1 MRINKKKIYN
11 LLLVIGYYILFY
23 LMLQKINSIRLL
35 STMLINALLIIPL
48 IGMARRRRRLSLYK
62 ILDTIVVVIFLFAIF
77 LFLELFIN
85 LTDFIL
91 INSRTLYCL
100 IISLCILPIILIMKE
115 KEKIN
120 KDIFNAFIYV
130 FLSLFLILNFIYIYI
145 SYAFNILNDS
155 LLTLFYLMQIISFLL
170 SVLFICFLKKIKN
183 LFYLNVNDLRK
194 YKINFGNNDSN
205 LYFYTLNIFNFY
217 SSILLVYY
225 ILVNKFYYSFEQ
237 ISNLYKECYINSLAI
252 IILVSFFVYYIF
264 IKNNNKSIERQILN
278 LFKISLPI
286 SIFISILSKPLFL
299 LIYNSGKYYFLMFM
313 IWFIL
318 IISLYIL
325 LIKYATSKIN
335 IKLINIVVLL
345 GVIFKII
352 LIYPLI
358 GAVYRMGYNLIY
370 GDILS
375 NMISYMVVIILL
387 FVLLKK
393 KRAISL
399 KKYFDLLL
407 TILYNNIIYSLILIL
422 LTLFIDI
429 DVKTRFNAVIV
440 ILIYLLV
447 SIIFAFLKKK
457 LNGGKQCIKNVN

>member
-48 IGMARRRRRLSLYK
+48 IGMARRRSRLSLYK

-120 KDIFNAFIYV
+120 KDIFTAFIYV

-170 SVLFICFLKKIKN
+170 SVLFICFFKKIKN

-370 GDILS
+370 GDILA

-387 FVLLKK
+387 VVLLKK

-447 SIIFAFLKKK
+447 SIIFAFLKK
-457 LNGGKQCIKNVN
+457 IKWW

>member
-48 IGMARRRRRLSLYK
+48 IGMSRRRRRLSLYK

-370 GDILS
+370 GDILA

-387 FVLLKK
+387 VVLLKK

-447 SIIFAFLKKK
+447 SIIFAFLKK
-457 LNGGKQCIKNVN
+457 IKWW

>member
-1 MRINKKKIYN
+1 MRINKIKIYN

-48 IGMARRRRRLSLYK
+48 IGMARRRSRLSLYK

-120 KDIFNAFIYV
+120 KDIFNAFIHA

-370 GDILS
+370 GDILA

-387 FVLLKK
+387 VVLLKK

-447 SIIFAFLKKK
+447 SIIFAFLKK
-457 LNGGKQCIKNVN
+457 IKWW

>member
-11 LLLVIGYYILFY
+11 LLLVIGYYILIY

-120 KDIFNAFIYV
+120 KDIFTAFIYV

-370 GDILS
+370 GDILA

-387 FVLLKK
+387 VVLLKK

-447 SIIFAFLKKK
+447 SIIFAFLKK
-457 LNGGKQCIKNVN
+457 IKWW

>member
-1 MRINKKKIYN
+1 MRINKIKIYN
-11 LLLVIGYYILFY
+11 LLLVIGYYIIFY

-48 IGMARRRRRLSLYK
+48 IGMARRRSRLSLYK

-370 GDILS
+370 GDILA

-387 FVLLKK
+387 VVLLKK

-447 SIIFAFLKKK
+447 SIIFAFLKK
-457 LNGGKQCIKNVN
+457 IKWW

>member
-1 MRINKKKIYN
+1 MRINKIKIYN
-11 LLLVIGYYILFY
+11 LLLVIGYYIIFY

-120 KDIFNAFIYV
+120 KDIFTAFIYV

-370 GDILS
+370 GDILA

-447 SIIFAFLKKK
+447 SIIFAFLKK
-457 LNGGKQCIKNVN
+457 IKWW

>member
-48 IGMARRRRRLSLYK
+48 IGMARRRSRLSLYK

-120 KDIFNAFIYV
+120 KDIFNAFIYA

-370 GDILS
+370 GDILA

-447 SIIFAFLKKK
+447 SIIFAFLKK
-457 LNGGKQCIKNVN
+457 IKWW

>member
-1 MRINKKKIYN
+1 MRINKIKIYN
-11 LLLVIGYYILFY
+11 LLLVIGYYIIFY

-48 IGMARRRRRLSLYK
+48 IGMARRRSRLSLYK

-170 SVLFICFLKKIKN
+170 SALFICFFKKIKN

-370 GDILS
+370 GDILA

-387 FVLLKK
+387 VVLLKK

-447 SIIFAFLKKK
+447 SIIFAFLKK
-457 LNGGKQCIKNVN
+457 IKWW

>member
-1 MRINKKKIYN
+1 MRINKIKIYN

-370 GDILS
+370 GDILA

-387 FVLLKK
+387 VVLLKK

-447 SIIFAFLKKK
+447 SIIFAFLKK
-457 LNGGKQCIKNVN
+457 IKWW

>member
-120 KDIFNAFIYV
+120 KDIFTAFIYV

-170 SVLFICFLKKIKN
+170 SVLFICFFKKIKN

-370 GDILS
+370 GDILA

-387 FVLLKK
+387 VVLLKK

-447 SIIFAFLKKK
+447 SIIFAFLKK
-457 LNGGKQCIKNVN
+457 IKWW

>member
-1 MRINKKKIYN
+1 MRINKIKIYN

-48 IGMARRRRRLSLYK
+48 IGMARRRSRLSLYK

-120 KDIFNAFIYV
+120 KDIFTAFIYV

-370 GDILS
+370 GDILA

-387 FVLLKK
+387 VVLLKK

-447 SIIFAFLKKK
+447 SIIFAFLKK
-457 LNGGKQCIKNVN
+457 IKWW

>member
-1 MRINKKKIYN
+1 MRINKIKIYN

-48 IGMARRRRRLSLYK
+48 IGMARRRSRLSLYK

-370 GDILS
+370 GDILA

-387 FVLLKK
+387 VVLLKK

-447 SIIFAFLKKK
+447 SIIFAFLKK
-457 LNGGKQCIKNVN
+457 IKWG

>member
-120 KDIFNAFIYV
+120 KDIFTAFIYV

-370 GDILS
+370 GDILA

-447 SIIFAFLKKK
+447 SIIFAFLKK
-457 LNGGKQCIKNVN
+457 IKWW

>member
-11 LLLVIGYYILFY
+11 LLLVIGYYILIY

-120 KDIFNAFIYV
+120 KDIFNAFIYA

-370 GDILS
+370 GDILA

-447 SIIFAFLKKK
+447 SIIFAFLKK
-457 LNGGKQCIKNVN
+457 IKWW

>member
-11 LLLVIGYYILFY
+11 LLLVIGYYILIY

-183 LFYLNVNDLRK
+183 LFYLNVIDLMK

-370 GDILS
+370 GDILA

-447 SIIFAFLKKK
+447 SIIFAFLKK
-457 LNGGKQCIKNVN
+457 IKWW

>member
-48 IGMARRRRRLSLYK
+48 IGMARRRSRLSLYK

-170 SVLFICFLKKIKN
+170 SVLFICFFKKIKN

-237 ISNLYKECYINSLAI
+237 ISNLYNECYINLLAI

-370 GDILS
+370 GDILA

-447 SIIFAFLKKK
+447 SIIFAFLKK
-457 LNGGKQCIKNVN
+457 IKWW

>member
-11 LLLVIGYYILFY
+11 LLLVIGYYILIY

-120 KDIFNAFIYV
+120 KDIFTAFIYV

-370 GDILS
+370 GDILA

-447 SIIFAFLKKK
+447 SIIFAFLKK
-457 LNGGKQCIKNVN
+457 IKWW

>member
-48 IGMARRRRRLSLYK
+48 IGMARRRSRLSLYK

-120 KDIFNAFIYV
+120 KDIFNAFIYA

-370 GDILS
+370 GDILA

-387 FVLLKK
+387 VVLLKK

-447 SIIFAFLKKK
+447 SIIFAFLKK
-457 LNGGKQCIKNVN
+457 IKWW

>member
-299 LIYNSGKYYFLMFM
+299 LIYNSDNFCFLMFM

-370 GDILS
+370 GDILA

-387 FVLLKK
+387 VVLLKK

-447 SIIFAFLKKK
+447 SIIFAFLKK
-457 LNGGKQCIKNVN
+457 IKWW

>member
-48 IGMARRRRRLSLYK
+48 IGMARRRSRLSLYK

-170 SVLFICFLKKIKN
+170 SVLFICFFKKIKN

-194 YKINFGNNDSN
+194 YKIKFGNNDSN

-370 GDILS
+370 GDILA

-387 FVLLKK
+387 VVLLKK

-447 SIIFAFLKKK
+447 SIIFAFLKK
-457 LNGGKQCIKNVN
+457 IKWW

>member
-48 IGMARRRRRLSLYK
+48 IGMARRRSRLSLYK

-120 KDIFNAFIYV
+120 KDIFTAFIYV

-370 GDILS
+370 GDILA

-447 SIIFAFLKKK
+447 SIIFAFLKK
-457 LNGGKQCIKNVN
+457 IKWW

>member
-11 LLLVIGYYILFY
+11 LLLVIGYYILIY

-252 IILVSFFVYYIF
+252 FILVSFFVYYIF

-370 GDILS
+370 GDILA

-447 SIIFAFLKKK
+447 SIIFAFLKK
-457 LNGGKQCIKNVN
+457 IKWW

>member
-1 MRINKKKIYN
+1 MRINKIKIYN

-48 IGMARRRRRLSLYK
+48 IGMARRRSRLSLYK

-345 GVIFKII
+345 GVIFKLI

-370 GDILS
+370 GDILA

-447 SIIFAFLKKK
+447 SIIFAFLKK
-457 LNGGKQCIKNVN
+457 IKWW

>member
-11 LLLVIGYYILFY
+11 LLLVIGYYILIY

-370 GDILS
+370 GDILA

-387 FVLLKK
+387 VVLLKK

-447 SIIFAFLKKK
+447 SIIFAFLKK
-457 LNGGKQCIKNVN
+457 IKWW

>member
-370 GDILS
+370 GDILA

-387 FVLLKK
+387 VVLLKK

-429 DVKTRFNAVIV
+429 T
-440 ILIYLLV
+440 LL
-447 SIIFAFLKKK
+447 
-457 LNGGKQCIKNVN
+457 

>member
-1 MRINKKKIYN
+1 
-11 LLLVIGYYILFY
+11 
-23 LMLQKINSIRLL
+23 
-35 STMLINALLIIPL
+35 
-48 IGMARRRRRLSLYK
+48 
-62 ILDTIVVVIFLFAIF
+62 
-77 LFLELFIN
+77 
-85 LTDFIL
+85 
-91 INSRTLYCL
+91 
-100 IISLCILPIILIMKE
+100 
-115 KEKIN
+115 
-120 KDIFNAFIYV
+120 
-130 FLSLFLILNFIYIYI
+130 
-145 SYAFNILNDS
+145 
-155 LLTLFYLMQIISFLL
+155 MQIISFLL

-325 LIKYATSKIN
+325 LIKYATSEIN

-370 GDILS
+370 GDILA

-387 FVLLKK
+387 VVLLKK

-447 SIIFAFLKKK
+447 SIIFAFLKK
-457 LNGGKQCIKNVN
+457 IKWW

>member
-48 IGMARRRRRLSLYK
+48 IGMARRRSRLSLYK

-370 GDILS
+370 GDILA

-387 FVLLKK
+387 VVLLKK

-447 SIIFAFLKKK
+447 SIIFAFLKK
-457 LNGGKQCIKNVN
+457 IKWW

>member
-370 GDILS
+370 GDILA

-387 FVLLKK
+387 VVLLKK

-447 SIIFAFLKKK
+447 SIIFAFLKK
-457 LNGGKQCIKNVN
+457 IKWW

>member
-11 LLLVIGYYILFY
+11 LLLVIGYYILIY

-370 GDILS
+370 GDILA

-447 SIIFAFLKKK
+447 SIIFAFLKK
-457 LNGGKQCIKNVN
+457 IKWW